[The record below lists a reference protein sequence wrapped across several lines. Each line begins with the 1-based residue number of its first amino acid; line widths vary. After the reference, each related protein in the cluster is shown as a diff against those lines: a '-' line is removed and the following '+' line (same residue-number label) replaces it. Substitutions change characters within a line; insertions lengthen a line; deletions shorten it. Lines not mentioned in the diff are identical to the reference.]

1 MIDEEFDLRFDEFEP
16 FENFEEPEEPET
28 DEPGEPREDKIFNNR
43 YNTGEG
49 LDESEEYQFSKNIS
63 VSEDYSDAYLKD
75 LYDYENELDLKVVLD
90 FIFKEFSED
99 PEINKIFEIS
109 KEGFN
114 QKKIKISKNQLN
126 FVFTKLHE
134 KISKNTSG
142 YIFYSPIYILEV
154 ISSVAS
160 LEYKKLFDMLNT
172 DTQEILLIE
181 LNETYLFLEGK
192 MNKKRI
198 H

>member
-1 MIDEEFDLRFDEFEP
+1 MIDEEFDLSFDEFEP

-134 KISKNTSG
+134 KISKNNSG

-172 DTQEILLIE
+172 DNQEILLIE
-181 LNETYLFLEGK
+181 LNEKYLFLEGK